1 MHLRCFISSI
11 FSANIFALEESE
23 TNNVW
28 LIDAGYSEEL
38 MSFLSNK
45 KNLKGIFLTHIHYDH
60 ISGLNE
66 LTTKYPEVKVFA
78 HSFSNEYLHNP
89 EKNLSLFHES
99 PLSYKGKIYPIEE
112 NDEIL
117 LTGNKKIRTY
127 RTPGHHPTCITY
139 KLGHY
144 LFTGDSYIPKIKT
157 VTHLPEGDSI
167 LANESKI
174 FIENLIDNMTIICP
188 GHTIN

>member
-11 FSANIFALEESE
+11 FSSNIYALEELE

-38 MSFLSNK
+38 MEYLSSN
-45 KNLKGIFLTHIHYDH
+45 KNLKGIFLTHIHFDH

-66 LTTKYPEVKVFA
+66 LTTKFPEVKVFG
-78 HSFSNEYLHNP
+78 HSLCYKYLHNP
-89 EKNLSLFHES
+89 EKNLSLFYEF
-99 PLSYKGKIYPIEE
+99 PISYKGKIYTIKENEE
-112 NDEIL
+112 IF
-117 LTGNKKIRTY
+117 LTEYKIIKTY
-127 RTPGHHPTCITY
+127 GTPGHHPTCITY

-144 LFTGDSYIPKIKT
+144 LFTGDSYIPQIKV
-157 VTHLPEGDSI
+157 VTHLPEGDKVQAKQSNI
-167 LANESKI
+167 V
-174 FIENLIDNMTIICP
+174 IEKLIDNMTIICP